1 MIPQYQSWTVISLRF
16 SCTLVLS
23 MQFAHDCVTR
33 RWTFLGGRACA
44 VKTKLRGFVLEKK
57 VVDTS
62 AAYFIAVRSDV
73 FLFAHGFFFCFLGA
87 FAKSQKKA
95 IFIFVMS
102 VRPNRTTLLPLHG
115 FYWNFVCNY
124 LSEIK
129 FQVSLKSDKNN
140 GYFRPLFLNCRAA
153 VWYRALAS
161 IIPGR
166 ERPEETTLCYKIH

>member
-1 MIPQYQSWTVISLRF
+1 
-16 SCTLVLS
+16 
-23 MQFAHDCVTR
+23 
-33 RWTFLGGRACA
+33 

-115 FYWNFVCNY
+115 FY
-124 LSEIK
+124 
-129 FQVSLKSDKNN
+129 
-140 GYFRPLFLNCRAA
+140 
-153 VWYRALAS
+153 
-161 IIPGR
+161 
-166 ERPEETTLCYKIH
+166 